1 MLIYNFSGLTIR
13 QTLSYLAIMN
23 KLILISND
31 DGIHSEGI
39 KALAR
44 ALKRVGDVI
53 VVAPDREQSAASHS
67 LTLHRPLR
75 AEKLNPAAYAV
86 DGTPT
91 DCINIAVNGILK
103 KRPDLIVSGI
113 NKGGNLGDDVTYSG
127 TISAAMEGT
136 LLGIPSIAISLV
148 SRDNFDFKPAAKF
161 TARLARFILKNKL
174 PKDTLLNVNVPEAS
188 NIKGY
193 RITRQGKRVY
203 GDAVVEKVDPRGKKY
218 YWIGGNILRWEGGE
232 DTDFK
237 AITDNFIS
245 ITPVHLDLTNYAS
258 FKELHNWKL

>member
-1 MLIYNFSGLTIR
+1 MFVSTSLRTFFHEEFCLKKI
-13 QTLSYLAIMN
+13 
-23 KLILISND
+23 ILVSND

-44 ALKRVGDVI
+44 ALKRVGEVV
-53 VVAPDREQSAASHS
+53 VVAPDRERSAASHS

-75 AEKLNPAAYAV
+75 VEQHGANSYAV

-103 KRPDLIVSGI
+103 KRPDLVVSGI

-127 TISAAMEGT
+127 TVSVAMEWT

-148 SRDNFDFKPAAKF
+148 SRDNFDFKIAARF
-161 TARLARFILKNKL
+161 GARLARFILKNGL
-174 PKDTLLNVNVPEAS
+174 PKDTLLNVNVPEGPDV
-188 NIKGY
+188 KGY
-193 RITRQGKRVY
+193 RVTKQGKRFY

-218 YWIGGNILRWEGGE
+218 YWIGGDVLKWEGGK
-232 DTDFK
+232 DTDFNATANK
-237 AITDNFIS
+237 FIS
-245 ITPVHLDLTNYAS
+245 ITPVHLDLTNYAA
-258 FKELHNWKL
+258 FKELHKWKI